1 MIPPTDEVLPAYVKV
16 ASLAAQ
22 SMDCDLWR
30 WKLEDRSRVILAAL
44 NAMPVLSDAFEP
56 GERDL
61 SELLDEDF
69 QVVFQ
74 AAKEAAVAVWEDIV
88 RRKQERR
95 RGKA

>member
-1 MIPPTDEVLPAYVKV
+1 MPAYVKV

-22 SMDCDLWR
+22 SMDCDMWNDR
-30 WKLEDRSRVILAAL
+30 GWTTKDRSRVILAAL
-44 NAMPVLSDAFEP
+44 NAMPMLSDAFEP

-74 AAKEAAVAVWEDIV
+74 AAKEAAILVWEDIV
-88 RRKQERR
+88 RRKQKRN

>member
-1 MIPPTDEVLPAYVKV
+1 MPAYVKV

-44 NAMPVLSDAFEP
+44 DAMPMLSDAFEP

-69 QVVFQ
+69 ATVFN

-95 RGKA
+95 RGKS